1 MAERQVQPKA
11 DQPRV
16 TTGQLER
23 ADKPASMQYRT
34 EGIKSY
40 SGRTSPRNARKG
52 RQ

>member
-1 MAERQVQPKA
+1 MAERQVAPKA

-16 TTGQLER
+16 STGELSR
-23 ADKPASMQYRT
+23 MDKPASMQYRT

-40 SGRTSPRNARKG
+40 SGRSTPRNTRKG

>member
-1 MAERQVQPKA
+1 MAERQVAPKA

-16 TTGQLER
+16 TTGELSR
-23 ADKPASMQYRT
+23 MDKPASMQYRT

-40 SGRTSPRNARKG
+40 SGRSTTHNARKG

>member
-1 MAERQVQPKA
+1 MAERSVQPKA

-16 TTGQLER
+16 TTSDLSRGE
-23 ADKPASMQYRT
+23 KPASMQYRT

-40 SGRTSPRNARKG
+40 SGRSSSRSARKG

>member
-16 TTGQLER
+16 STGELKR
-23 ADKPASMQYRT
+23 MDAPASMQYRT

-40 SGRTSPRNARKG
+40 SGRSTKRESRKG